1 MKIGWA
7 SPWNA
12 DSAIAV
18 VGAQV
23 AEKLADRGH
32 SITVLRTET
41 GEPLARPPLNER
53 WPVLDFSSL
62 PMARL
67 RNDFDVIIAQIG
79 NHFPYHGA
87 LVGHL
92 AGVGAIGIFHDA
104 VLAHLVAEWAE
115 TLPPR
120 SRSETLRPLVAEL
133 YGTDVWP
140 EGQHFL
146 STEILGEIARRRPM
160 LEWLARDTIAAVAHA
175 AHYRGRLAS
184 ACLGPV
190 TVIPL
195 SAVYEDLPPPPPRS
209 SSGLTVGVVG
219 YAVPTKQ
226 IDQLV
231 KAIGASPVLRD
242 RCRIKVIGA
251 IDARQQARLEDIGRA
266 FGTAPIEFTGW
277 VSDAVLREQLEDVDV
292 ISCLRNP
299 IFEGAS
305 ASVILAMASGRPTL
319 VSNHGSF
326 ADLPADC
333 VLHCRPGSEAL
344 DVIRH
349 LERVLRDPEW
359 ARAMGH
365 RAMAHAATHF
375 TPGRYAAA
383 LDEFITTALRPS
395 LPRDVDQQFATD
407 IAGMGLGPSDPLLGR
422 ARGAVSGL
430 LGKSISAAGAG

>member
-23 AEKLADRGH
+23 AEKLADHGH

-41 GEPLARPPLNER
+41 GEPLTRPPLHNR
-53 WPVLDFSSL
+53 WPVLEFGRVPRD
-62 PMARL
+62 AL
-67 RNDFDVIIAQIG
+67 RDDYDVIVAQIG

-87 LVGHL
+87 LVGNL
-92 AGVGAIGIFHDA
+92 AGLGAIGIFHDA
-104 VLAHLVAEWAE
+104 VLAHLAAEWAG
-115 TLPPR
+115 TLSPGSRAEVLR
-120 SRSETLRPLVAEL
+120 SLVRDL
-133 YGTDVWP
+133 YGDGVWP

-146 STEILGEIARRRPM
+146 SSDILAEIARGRPM

-175 AHYRGRLAS
+175 THYSGRLAD

-195 SAVYEDLPPPPPRS
+195 SAVYEGLPPPPPRS
-209 SSGLTVGVVG
+209 AAALTVGVVG

-226 IDQLV
+226 IDQLI

-242 RCRIKVIGA
+242 HCRIKVIGA
-251 IDARQQARLEDIGRA
+251 IDENQRARFEGIGRA
-266 FGTAPIEFTGW
+266 FGTAPITFTGW
-277 VSDAVLREQLEDVDV
+277 VSDAALREQLEDVDV

-333 VLHCRPGSEAL
+333 VLHCKPGSEAL
-344 DVIRH
+344 DVMRH

-359 ARAMGH
+359 ARSMGR
-365 RAMAHAATHF
+365 RAMAHAGTHF
-375 TPGRYAAA
+375 TPERYAAA
-383 LDEFITTALRPS
+383 LDQFIATALRPS
-395 LPRDVDQQFATD
+395 PPRDVGQQFAAD
-407 IAGMGLGPSDPLLGR
+407 IAVMGLGPADPLHGR
-422 ARGAVSGL
+422 ARRALRGV
-430 LGKSISAAGAG
+430 LGKGAASAG